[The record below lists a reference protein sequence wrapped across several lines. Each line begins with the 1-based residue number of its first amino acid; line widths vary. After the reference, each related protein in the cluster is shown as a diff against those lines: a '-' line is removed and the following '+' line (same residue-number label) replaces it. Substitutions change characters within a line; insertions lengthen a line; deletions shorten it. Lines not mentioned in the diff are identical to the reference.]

1 MRIIAGLPALII
13 IPNLNIQVNTGKK
26 RQKGRAAF
34 LRLFLGFNYVSTFV
48 FGTCTFA
55 AGTFTAGTR
64 TA

>member
-13 IPNLNIQVNTGKK
+13 IPNLNIQVNTGK
-26 RQKGRAAF
+26 KGRAAF